1 MMMTKRQ
8 VILLDDSDENADWI
22 KAVVGKDGLTA
33 KQREQKIYEE
43 LKKEFE
49 QDDGG
54 DDETLDEIPVA

>member
-1 MMMTKRQ
+1 MMTKRQ